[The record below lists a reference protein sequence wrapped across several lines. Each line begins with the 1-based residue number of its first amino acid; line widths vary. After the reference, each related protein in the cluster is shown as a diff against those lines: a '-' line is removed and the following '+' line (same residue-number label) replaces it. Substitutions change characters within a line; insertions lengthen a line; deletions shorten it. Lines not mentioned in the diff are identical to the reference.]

1 MRDDAEI
8 LRRLRDA
15 QISFVVIGGWA
26 VIAHGHVRFT
36 KNINVIVADTPAVRR
51 AVTAVLV
58 AAGATRLG
66 GDRLAV
72 DQAMPDQGWQVDT
85 EHGRIDVLL
94 EGAAPLDF
102 ASIEKAAIT
111 AEIDGVSIRVAGLEH
126 LAALK
131 RIAARPHDLD
141 DLCALEELHGA
152 PIRRLD
158 LPGIDAA

>member
-26 VIAHGHVRFT
+26 VIAHGHLRFT
-36 KNINVIVADTPAVRR
+36 KNISVMVADTSAVRR
-51 AVTAVLV
+51 AVTVVLV
-58 AAGATRLG
+58 VAGATRLG
-66 GDRLAV
+66 GDPLAV
-72 DQAMPDQGWQVDT
+72 DQVMPDQGWQVDT

-102 ASIEKAAIT
+102 ASIDKAAMT
-111 AEIDGVSIRVAGLEH
+111 TEIDGVSIRVAGLEH

-141 DLCALEELHGA
+141 DLRTLEEVHGA
-152 PIRRLD
+152 PIGRLY
-158 LPGIDAA
+158 LPGIDGA